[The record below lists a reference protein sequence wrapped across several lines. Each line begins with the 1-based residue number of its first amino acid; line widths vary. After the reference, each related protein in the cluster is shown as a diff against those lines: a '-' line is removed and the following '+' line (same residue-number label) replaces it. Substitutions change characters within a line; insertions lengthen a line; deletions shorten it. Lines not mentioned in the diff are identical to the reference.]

1 MIYKSYLLE
10 QNINSI
16 KNNIVLFYG
25 ENLGLKNELKEKI
38 KQKNKNVYNLNTS
51 QDEILLNKEKFFLNI
66 TNKSLFEEEKI
77 IFINQANEKIID
89 LIEEINEKAK
99 EQQIY
104 LFSEILE
111 KKSKLR
117 IKFEKS
123 SYLGIVPC
131 YPDNEL
137 TIKKIIHEKLKN
149 FKGLSPQNINT
160 ISDNSNFDRAKLNN
174 ELNKIVT
181 YFTNKV
187 IHTDELESLLNLKT
201 NEDFNNLKDEALNGN
216 KKMTNILISNTI
228 LEQDKN
234 ILYLNLIKQRL
245 LKISEVNSMALKTN
259 LDDALTKLR
268 PPIFWKDLPIFKL
281 QTQKWNKEK
290 INNIL
295 NKTLE
300 LELRI
305 KSKATINPNLLIR
318 NFLIEICTSANS

>member
-111 KKSKLR
+111 K
-117 IKFEKS
+117 
-123 SYLGIVPC
+123 
-131 YPDNEL
+131 N
-137 TIKKIIHEKLKN
+137 
-149 FKGLSPQNINT
+149 
-160 ISDNSNFDRAKLNN
+160 LN
-174 ELNKIVT
+174 
-181 YFTNKV
+181 
-187 IHTDELESLLNLKT
+187 
-201 NEDFNNLKDEALNGN
+201 
-216 KKMTNILISNTI
+216 
-228 LEQDKN
+228 
-234 ILYLNLIKQRL
+234 
-245 LKISEVNSMALKTN
+245 
-259 LDDALTKLR
+259 
-268 PPIFWKDLPIFKL
+268 
-281 QTQKWNKEK
+281 
-290 INNIL
+290 
-295 NKTLE
+295 
-300 LELRI
+300 
-305 KSKATINPNLLIR
+305 
-318 NFLIEICTSANS
+318 